1 MCQPFALFVYVYVCV
16 WGGSWPRQSTTNQ
29 AEYAAGIKEITYK
42 KSKGEAKRKKGQE
55 MQQKMMR
62 ATFNKT
68 QKSKQMKLKQAHAG
82 AFMSLPFSLS
92 VFLCFILFAF
102 AVN

>member
-1 MCQPFALFVYVYVCV
+1 MCQPFALFVYVYVCLR
-16 WGGSWPRQSTTNQ
+16 GILAKTKHHKSSWVRCWHN
-29 AEYAAGIKEITYK
+29 EIIYK